1 MANVRRQAEKCIA
14 LFKGNSIS
22 TIECGLKALS
32 SAVRKEL
39 CSKFNCSESE
49 LASKMC

>member
-1 MANVRRQAEKCIA
+1 MTNLKQQAENCSA
-14 LFKGNSIS
+14 LVKFKFRS
-22 TIECGLKALS
+22 TIERGLKALS
-32 SAVRKEL
+32 TAVRQEL

>member
-1 MANVRRQAEKCIA
+1 MTNVKQQAENCIV

-22 TIECGLKALS
+22 TIERGLTALS
-32 SAVRKEL
+32 PAVRQEL

-49 LASKMC
+49 LTSKMC